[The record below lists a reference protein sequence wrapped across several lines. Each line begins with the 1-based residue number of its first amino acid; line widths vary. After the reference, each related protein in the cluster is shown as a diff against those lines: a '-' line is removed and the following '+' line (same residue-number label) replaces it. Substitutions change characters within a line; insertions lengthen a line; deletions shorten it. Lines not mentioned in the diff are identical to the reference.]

1 MFLKIEFCV
10 FIIICFLAVCSH
22 AQTYYCVDSTKIQ
35 HGYICNPNDFI
46 PVCACNNKTY
56 RNDCDAVANGVQQ
69 YNYGICE
76 AIAIDENPNPVLD
89 MMIANVILKQ
99 QGDMMFFIFDH
110 QGTLFWYKTFSQ
122 ITSTNIQLDLS
133 DYKPGIYILLALSDY
148 GKAAKKI
155 MKRDIY

>member
-1 MFLKIEFCV
+1 MFRKVRSYLL
-10 FIIICFLAVCSH
+10 IIICSAALSLQ
-22 AQTYYCVDSTKIQ
+22 AQTYSCVDSTKIQ
-35 HGYICNPNDFI
+35 YGYICNPNDFI

-89 MMIANVILKQ
+89 LMIANVILKQ
-99 QGDMMFFIFDH
+99 QGDMIFFIFDY
-110 QGTLFWYKTFSQ
+110 QGNLFYYKTFSQ
-122 ITSTNIQLDLS
+122 ITSTNIQLDIS
-133 DYKPGIYILLALSDY
+133 GYKPGIYILLALSDY